1 MTQGYYYCQ
10 ECQNTVTFGHE
21 CVMDKITRTDMGK
34 AYEAWLKE
42 QSNAVDNKL
51 EKLKSK
57 IQLAETVYAMDYED
71 DARLVLPKESSQE
84 VVSESTNSGNHI
96 SMKDAVY
103 NRLTATECIDR
114 LKKYGWEE
122 LRGSDGLTEA
132 VNELFLG
139 SRILVYRKES

>member
-1 MTQGYYYCQ
+1 
-10 ECQNTVTFGHE
+10 
-21 CVMDKITRTDMGK
+21 MGK